1 MPASKAYPDQQKN
14 KNSVHDLRVKKTRK
28 ALIEAFIELSETR
41 TPEDITVGDI
51 CEKAM
56 VRRATFYNHFADK
69 YEFFEYVM
77 DKIQRDTNVELNA
90 HPGDITMAEY
100 CVNICR
106 AYLRNYKRHP
116 KMVARLMN
124 SKTRSYSDLLI
135 KQATDAIRLKAKVD
149 QERGIKTEIDAQV
162 LATFIGG
169 AIPNTLT
176 RYQKGDMKG
185 LDEESYLG
193 QLQLIF
199 DRICN
204 SISMEN
210 QPE

>member
-77 DKIQRDTNVELNA
+77 DKMQRDTNVELNA

-100 CVNICR
+100 CVNI
-106 AYLRNYKRHP
+106 
-116 KMVARLMN
+116 
-124 SKTRSYSDLLI
+124 
-135 KQATDAIRLKAKVD
+135 
-149 QERGIKTEIDAQV
+149 
-162 LATFIGG
+162 
-169 AIPNTLT
+169 
-176 RYQKGDMKG
+176 
-185 LDEESYLG
+185 
-193 QLQLIF
+193 
-199 DRICN
+199 
-204 SISMEN
+204 
-210 QPE
+210 